1 MVLNMHCWRV
11 FSCIWIHVFSVSN
24 IDDCIPYRSV
34 ENINREMNETCATAA
49 ANVAQCA
56 NEGLVATIE
65 GRRRI
70 SSCSGYST
78 ATGKNVFADV
88 IQI

>member
-1 MVLNMHCWRV
+1 
-11 FSCIWIHVFSVSN
+11 
-24 IDDCIPYRSV
+24 
-34 ENINREMNETCATAA
+34 MNETCANA

-78 ATGKNVFADV
+78 ATGKNVIVDKNTY
-88 IQI
+88 

>member
-1 MVLNMHCWRV
+1 
-11 FSCIWIHVFSVSN
+11 
-24 IDDCIPYRSV
+24 
-34 ENINREMNETCATAA
+34 MNETC

-78 ATGKNVFADV
+78 ATGKNVIVDKNTY
-88 IQI
+88 

>member
-1 MVLNMHCWRV
+1 
-11 FSCIWIHVFSVSN
+11 
-24 IDDCIPYRSV
+24 
-34 ENINREMNETCATAA
+34 MNETCANAA

-70 SSCSGYST
+70 STCSGYST
-78 ATGKNVFADV
+78 ATGEECNYPPM
-88 IQI
+88 

>member
-1 MVLNMHCWRV
+1 M
-11 FSCIWIHVFSVSN
+11 
-24 IDDCIPYRSV
+24 
-34 ENINREMNETCATAA
+34 ENINREMNETCANA

-78 ATGKNVFADV
+78 ATGKNVIVDKNTY
-88 IQI
+88 